1 MSRRRLVF
9 ETQNK
14 RFYEG
19 PDASSLVEILS
30 DSSDRDSM
38 LNSRISEYLTQGV
51 THMGVPSH
59 FIKRLNMRETQ
70 IHHAEILPF
79 TVFIRNRADEEY
91 AQSMGFDT
99 GAIMPEPIFE
109 FLFHNGKGGERS
121 IGATDLVTFEL
132 VSKDEFDSLMHYAR
146 RVNDFLLGTYW
157 AAGYFLVDVKL
168 DFGRQSVD
176 EFQSILMLADDIGP
190 LQAQLWDVVL
200 SNETEIVR
208 PDIADVAKR
217 FGIQ

>member
-1 MSRRRLVF
+1 MSKRRLVF
-9 ETQNK
+9 ETQTK

-30 DSSDRDSM
+30 DSSDHASM

-70 IHHAEILPF
+70 IHHTEVLPF
-79 TVFIRNRADEEY
+79 SVFLRNRADEAY
-91 AQSMGFDT
+91 AEAMGFDV
-99 GAIMPEPIFE
+99 GAILPEPIFE
-109 FLFHNGKGGERS
+109 FLFHNGKGGERV
-121 IGATDLVTFEL
+121 IGASDLTTFDL
-132 VSKDEFDSLMHYAR
+132 VSKDEFETLMLYAR
-146 RVNDFLLGTYW
+146 RTNDFLLGTYW
-157 AAGYFLVDVKL
+157 AAGYFLVDLKL
-168 DFGRQSVD
+168 EFGRQSLD
-176 EFQSILMLADDIGP
+176 DYQTILMLADDIGP
-190 LQAQLWDVVL
+190 LQAQLWDVIA

-208 PDIADVAKR
+208 PSLEDVAKR